1 MADDLEAAVEL
12 AIAECDGDARAAV
25 RSLILVNAYLSA
37 EVDRLAAAIST
48 GFTGGGLWRKALLP
62 ENAEQRSGEQ
72 EQGEDGGTLL
82 DANAKPLT
90 KRQ

>member
-25 RSLILVNAYLSA
+25 RSLILANAYLSA
-37 EVDRLAAAIST
+37 EVDRLAAAISA
-48 GFTGGGLWRKALLP
+48 GFTRGRLRHETLLP
-62 ENAEQRSGEQ
+62 ENAEQRGGEQ
-72 EQGEDGGTLL
+72 EQGEDDGSLL
-82 DANAKPLT
+82 DTDAKPLA